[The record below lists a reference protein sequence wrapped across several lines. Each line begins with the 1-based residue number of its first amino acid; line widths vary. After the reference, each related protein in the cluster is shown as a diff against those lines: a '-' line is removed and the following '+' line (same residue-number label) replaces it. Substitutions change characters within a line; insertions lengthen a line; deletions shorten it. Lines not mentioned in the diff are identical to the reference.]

1 MPIEDDVSRLRAFIL
16 QEMHNLSEDQYKFKW
31 DHHDFVKMRNLIVS
45 RLTMFNARRG
55 GEPARLT
62 LQEWEEAANDSW
74 VDPQLVQTVK
84 DPLERPYLVNL
95 NWHTRLGKVQRNWY
109 RF

>member
-1 MPIEDDVSRLRAFIL
+1 M
-16 QEMHNLSEDQYKFKW
+16 KW

-62 LQEWEEAANDSW
+62 LQEWEEAANNSW
-74 VDPQLVQTVK
+74 VDPQPVQTVK
-84 DPLERPYLVNL
+84 DPLEKALFEQL
-95 NWHTRLGKVQRNWY
+95 SWHTRLARVQRNWCP
-109 RF
+109 F